1 MRKSSG
7 MLLFRIFLAFRNLDI
22 EPSAAL
28 LRERKEG
35 MDVGGMKRVYFRVR
49 GGVTLSTAGDEAGE

>member
-1 MRKSSG
+1 MRKSNG

-35 MDVGGMKRVYFRVR
+35 MDVEGIKRVYFRIR
-49 GGVTLSTAGDEAGE
+49 GGVAFSTAGGGAGR